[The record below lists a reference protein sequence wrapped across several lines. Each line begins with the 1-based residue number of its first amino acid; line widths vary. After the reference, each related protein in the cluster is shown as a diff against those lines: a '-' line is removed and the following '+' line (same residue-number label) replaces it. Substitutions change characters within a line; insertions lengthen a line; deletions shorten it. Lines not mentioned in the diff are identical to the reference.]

1 MDGTSE
7 TRKPLAE
14 LSNKQSDNLAP
25 TSSLS
30 QKKIP
35 RSLATIKKPSDP
47 SGKRLEKQSRLPL
60 PSTRRHT
67 QAGFSSRKPTS
78 VVPVPS
84 RNAAKPKRSVPAGRL
99 NQRVTRTPTE
109 QPIGPA
115 NRRLTASMSFTHGS
129 STTRSGMG
137 PGRKP
142 SQEEVSRDRANGQ
155 YLQEISSKTDALLKK
170 VESMSS
176 DQDSS
181 QASKT
186 VASDEFRI
194 IIEDMRN
201 QIQSLQNDRD
211 AKFMKLVEE
220 SFELKGK
227 LMEATGKQTQ
237 SEFFVEQEKGKV
249 VDLQKEVEE
258 LKANIETLELGKAKT
273 LDGVQVAKGTLEALK
288 KRLREAGDRQ
298 ASLEEEKR
306 KLLAEM
312 AEQKRVQDS
321 IEAEAS
327 SFASKMKE
335 LQRRLELSETECA
348 SRESDVRRI
357 RREKESAEAERHEF
371 EIALKKK
378 TASLQEER
386 AKYEQLTTDADSLRT
401 SRDFERK
408 AADEK
413 LNSFRTDV
421 TSRLQTLESELK
433 ESKSNRAR
441 YLSELENRKQE
452 LLHLREALGLQE
464 SNLSRYNC
472 EKLSLEAKLESLHG
486 EVALKSQ
493 ELAKLTDETK
503 QQQETI
509 ANMEQQAREDAA
521 MRRKLHNAI
530 QELKGNIRVFCRVRP
545 LLTREL
551 ESPLAPVARQMF
563 EYNEKGRGMVAR
575 PPYQES
581 KSNVPPYPFK
591 FDRVFGPQCDQATVF
606 EEISQLVQSALDGYR
621 VCIFAYGQT
630 GSGKT
635 HTMLGQRGS
644 GDVQLGMVPRSVRQV
659 FETAK
664 QLEQDQWT
672 FKLKAS
678 FLEIYN
684 ETVRDLL
691 VDSNANHKTKGKDDR
706 YKIVFNSET
715 KLSSVVDLTV
725 VDVENEEQVQRLV
738 DRSMRNRAT
747 AATKANERSS
757 RSHSVFRLYIE
768 GRNASTGQKLNGLL
782 NLVDLAGS
790 ERLNQSKAEGDRLR
804 ETKNINKSLSSL
816 GDVIAAL
823 SNKDKHI
830 PFRNSKLTY
839 LLQDSLGGDCK
850 TLMFVNI
857 SHASESFNESLC
869 SLRFAA
875 KVNSCQVGTAR
886 RSANIEF

>member
-1 MDGTSE
+1 MDETSE

-14 LSNKQSDNLAP
+14 LSNKQSENRVP
-25 TSSLS
+25 TSLLS

-35 RSLATIKKPSDP
+35 RTLSTIKKPSDP

-67 QAGFSSRKPTS
+67 QAGITSKKPTT

-99 NQRVTRTPTE
+99 NQRVTRTRTE
-109 QPIGPA
+109 QPMGPA

-142 SQEEVSRDRANGQ
+142 SQEEISRHRANGQ
-155 YLQEISSKTDALLKK
+155 YLQEICSKTDALLKK

-181 QASKT
+181 QTSKA
-186 VASDEFRI
+186 VASDEFRV

-211 AKFMKLVEE
+211 AKFMKLIEE

-227 LMEATGKQTQ
+227 LMEATGQKTQ
-237 SEFFVEQEKGKV
+237 SEFFVEHEKGKV
-249 VDLQKEVEE
+249 AGLEKEVEE
-258 LKANIETLELGKAKT
+258 LKANIEALELGKAET
-273 LDGVQVAKGTLEALK
+273 LDGVQVAKGTVEALE
-288 KRLREAGDRQ
+288 KRLREASDLQ

-306 KLLAEM
+306 NLQAEV

-321 IEAEAS
+321 IEVEAN

-348 SRESDVRRI
+348 SRESDIRRI
-357 RREKESAEAERHEF
+357 RREKESAEAERQEF
-371 EIALKKK
+371 ETALKTKN
-378 TASLQEER
+378 ASLQEER
-386 AKYEQLTTDADSLRT
+386 TKYEQLVTDVESLRN
-401 SRDFERK
+401 SRVLERK

-413 LNSFRTDV
+413 LNSFKTDV
-421 TSRLQTLESELK
+421 SSRIHSLESEV
-433 ESKSNRAR
+433 EASKSTSTR
-441 YLSELENRKQE
+441 YQSELENRKQE

-472 EKLSLEAKLESLHG
+472 EKLSLEAKIEALHG

-493 ELAKLTDETK
+493 ELAKLTEKTN
-503 QQQETI
+503 QQQEVI
-509 ANMEQQAREDAA
+509 ANLELQAREDAA

-545 LLTREL
+545 LLPKEL

-563 EYNEKGRGMVAR
+563 EYNGKGQGMVAKH
-575 PPYQES
+575 PAQES
-581 KSNVPPYPFK
+581 KSNMPAYPFK

-691 VDSNANHKTKGKDDR
+691 VDSNSTKGKDDK

-725 VDVENEEQVQRLV
+725 VDVESEEHVQRLV

-768 GRNASTGQKLNGLL
+768 GQNASTGQKLNGLL

-886 RSANIEF
+886 RSTKIEF